1 MSETF
6 PENDSID
13 FNELERPAPFVS
25 ETGDFSPDLVDAN
38 IDSDVG
44 SEPAHRKRKST
55 STSLT
60 KTVTRRVV
68 SKTLEVHSAA
78 ATIRDTASAILSV
91 PNDTSEIVSAIFATK
106 NLSSVFND
114 IDKIA
119 NSDPMEAAVV
129 AASLGRER
137 MKAVWKILTVI
148 GAANG
153 AALHSSDAKAGL
165 AIARA
170 AVAVTAEQAVALA
183 DANDLLTVH

>member
-13 FNELERPAPFVS
+13 FNERERPAPFVS
-25 ETGDFSPDLVDAN
+25 EIGDLPS
-38 IDSDVG
+38 DSSDKNTDTDVG
-44 SEPAHRKRKST
+44 SASAHRKRKST

-78 ATIRDTASAILSV
+78 ATIRDTASAILSA

-137 MKAVWKILTVI
+137 MKAVWKVLTVI

-153 AALHSSDAKAGL
+153 SALHSSDAKAGL

-170 AVAVTAEQAVALA
+170 AVAITAEQAVALA
-183 DANDLLTVH
+183 DANDLLTVR

>member
-78 ATIRDTASAILSV
+78 ATIRETASAILSV

-106 NLSSVFND
+106 NLSSVFDD

-137 MKAVWKILTVI
+137 MKAVWKVLTVI

-153 AALHSSDAKAGL
+153 SALHSSDAKAGL

-170 AVAVTAEQAVALA
+170 AVAITAEQAVALA
-183 DANDLLTVH
+183 DVNDLLTVH